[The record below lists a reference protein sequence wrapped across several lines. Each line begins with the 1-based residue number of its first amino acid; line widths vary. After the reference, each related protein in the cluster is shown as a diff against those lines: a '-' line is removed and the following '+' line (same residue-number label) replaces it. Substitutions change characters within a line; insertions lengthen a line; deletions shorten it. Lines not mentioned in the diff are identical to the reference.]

1 MLVKSSRTKVA
12 TLPLMPM
19 KRFTLV
25 STTYAVLGIL
35 NTKEAGY
42 MRGVMDHL
50 AGGKAATLGKHL
62 PSLRAFLVILLL
74 EKSLTHK
81 ETEGEPAQASWRKI
95 HKTSA
100 GSR

>member
-1 MLVKSSRTKVA
+1 VA

-50 AGGKAATLGKHL
+50 ARGKAASGKY
-62 PSLRAFLVILLL
+62 PSSLRAFPVILLTRNPLPIEKQKESQHRQVGGGYIGLLL
-74 EKSLTHK
+74 EAD
-81 ETEGEPAQASWRKI
+81 EDDDD
-95 HKTSA
+95 
-100 GSR
+100 

>member
-42 MRGVMDHL
+42 MRGVIDHL
-50 AGGKAATLGKHL
+50 PREKAATSGKNF
-62 PSLRAFLVILLL
+62 PSPKVFPVIL
-74 EKSLTHK
+74 
-81 ETEGEPAQASWRKI
+81 
-95 HKTSA
+95 
-100 GSR
+100 

>member
-50 AGGKAATLGKHL
+50 ARGKAATSCKHL
-62 PSLRAFLVILLL
+62 PRLRAFPVILLMRNPL
-74 EKSLTHK
+74 PIKK
-81 ETEGEPAQASWRKI
+81 
-95 HKTSA
+95 
-100 GSR
+100 

>member
-1 MLVKSSRTKVA
+1 MA

-50 AGGKAATLGKHL
+50 ARGKAATSGKHL
-62 PSLRAFLVILLL
+62 LSLRAFPVILLMRNPLPIEKQKESQHRQVGGGYIGLLL
-74 EKSLTHK
+74 EAD
-81 ETEGEPAQASWRKI
+81 EDDDD
-95 HKTSA
+95 
-100 GSR
+100 

>member
-1 MLVKSSRTKVA
+1 MA

-50 AGGKAATLGKHL
+50 ERGKAEASGKHL
-62 PSLRAFLVILLL
+62 PSLRAFLVILLTKNPLPIEKQKESQHRQVGGRYIGLLL
-74 EKSLTHK
+74 EAD
-81 ETEGEPAQASWRKI
+81 EDDND
-95 HKTSA
+95 
-100 GSR
+100 

>member
-42 MRGVMDHL
+42 MRGVIDQLQDERPQHQVS
-50 AGGKAATLGKHL
+50 KFQT
-62 PSLRAFLVILLL
+62 
-74 EKSLTHK
+74 
-81 ETEGEPAQASWRKI
+81 
-95 HKTSA
+95 
-100 GSR
+100 

>member
-42 MRGVMDHL
+42 MRGVIDHL
-50 AGGKAATLGKHL
+50 QEERQQHQI
-62 PSLRAFLVILLL
+62 RIFQI
-74 EKSLTHK
+74 
-81 ETEGEPAQASWRKI
+81 
-95 HKTSA
+95 
-100 GSR
+100 